1 MEVEV
6 NNKKPNSLILR
17 LVVNTLSV
25 FVVAKILPG
34 IEITDITA
42 AIVVAILLAILN
54 ATLKPLLILLTL
66 PITILSLG
74 FFLLIINAFVILTV
88 ENWVDSFHVAGFWW
102 AILFSFLLS
111 VVNSFLY
118 SLGSSPKNY

>member
-1 MEVEV
+1 MRS
-6 NNKKPNSLILR
+6 KKPNSIIVR

-25 FVVAKILPG
+25 FAVAKILPG
-34 IEITDITA
+34 IEITDISA

-66 PITILSLG
+66 PITVLSLG
-74 FFLLIINAFVILTV
+74 FFLLVINAFVILTV
-88 ENWVDSFHVAGFWW
+88 ESWVESFHVAGFWW
-102 AILFSFLLS
+102 AILFSLLIS

-118 SLGSSPKNY
+118 SLGNGR